1 MLMSNDI
8 RRGSSR
14 FIAALGKS
22 VPMSGCSYIMS
33 FLNIMPRHALGIW
46 TTDRFGVAQYS
57 SNVGLLSAS
66 AVNSSFVTCLLR
78 RLERSPR

>member
-14 FIAALGKS
+14 VITVLGK
-22 VPMSGCSYIMS
+22 PMPMLGCCYTLC

-57 SNVGLLSAS
+57 SNVELLSAS